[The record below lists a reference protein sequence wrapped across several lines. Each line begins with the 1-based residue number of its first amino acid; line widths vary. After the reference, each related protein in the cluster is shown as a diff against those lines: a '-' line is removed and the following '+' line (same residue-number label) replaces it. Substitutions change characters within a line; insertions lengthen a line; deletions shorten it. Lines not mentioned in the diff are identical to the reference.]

1 MNIELEFRRGFC
13 EKLASRGVAPDD
25 VSAALEKFANPGGD
39 GGGSGDGKSLL
50 SWLSGPLKGSLGLL
64 GKGLGGV
71 GKGTAF
77 TVFMMPALMAGIA
90 GHYLAKSKKVSPA
103 DIKATS
109 DTILIRE
116 LEEQNRLLAERKAQR
131 VL

>member
-25 VSAALEKFANPGGD
+25 VSAALEKFANPV
-39 GGGSGDGKSLL
+39 
-50 SWLSGPLKGSLGLL
+50 SWLSGPLKDSLGLL
-64 GKGLGGV
+64 VKGLGGV

>member
-50 SWLSGPLKGSLGLL
+50 SWLSGPLKVL

>member
-50 SWLSGPLKGSLGLL
+50 SWLSGPLKVLS
-64 GKGLGGV
+64 KGLGGV

>member
-1 MNIELEFRRGFC
+1 
-13 EKLASRGVAPDD
+13 
-25 VSAALEKFANPGGD
+25 
-39 GGGSGDGKSLL
+39 
-50 SWLSGPLKGSLGLL
+50 
-64 GKGLGGV
+64 
-71 GKGTAF
+71 
-77 TVFMMPALMAGIA
+77 MMPALMAGIA